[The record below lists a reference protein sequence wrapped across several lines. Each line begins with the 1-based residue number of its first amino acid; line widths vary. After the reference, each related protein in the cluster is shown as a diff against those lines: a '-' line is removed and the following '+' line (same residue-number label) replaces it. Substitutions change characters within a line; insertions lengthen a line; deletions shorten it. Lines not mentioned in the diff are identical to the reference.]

1 MNNFC
6 IKSLWF
12 QWAFQDPKMEVLTI
26 YKAYFSGLCKGISPE
41 NNPEIPIDDRSF
53 HTQMSGSY

>member
-1 MNNFC
+1 
-6 IKSLWF
+6 
-12 QWAFQDPKMEVLTI
+12 MEVLTI